1 MRHPQN
7 VKVRENVKVRA
18 SRLVRRTSPRRGGA
32 SLLDCRT
39 SLHGVFGRGRRG
51 FTLLE
56 AVLAAAIGGL
66 VLLVL
71 FQGFSMVVQ
80 GHRRIYASS
89 DARARLFARLLSD
102 DLLCAYIEED
112 ADVPLSLTGRG
123 GEVCLVR
130 SRPLGVLADADAP
143 DDLMRVCYVWSPSRS
158 GDGTLRRQ
166 VRATDVVP
174 QAPPREE
181 RVLMTGLRDMRW
193 AFYDG
198 TQWAAAWDSSQQ
210 LPRLVRVTFS
220 TAPPKGRTRN
230 YEMVFDVPGA

>member
-1 MRHPQN
+1 MRHLQ
-7 VKVRENVKVRA
+7 NVKVRA
-18 SRLVRRTSPRRGGA
+18 SRLARRTSQRKVEG
-32 SLLDCRT
+32 S
-39 SLHGVFGRGRRG
+39 VFGFRMRPQVAPGPGRRG

-71 FQGFSMVVQ
+71 FQGFSMVIQ

-89 DARARLFARLLSD
+89 DARVRLFARLLGD

-112 ADVPLSLTGRG
+112 TDAPLSLTGRA
-123 GEVCLVR
+123 GEVCLIR
-130 SRPLGVLADADAP
+130 SRPLGVVADADAP
-143 DDLMRVCYVWSPSRS
+143 DDLMRVCYVWSSSRS
-158 GDGTLRRQ
+158 GDGELRRQ
-166 VRATDVVP
+166 VRATDAAP

-181 RVLMTGLRDMRW
+181 RVLMTHLRAMRW

-198 TQWAAAWDSSQQ
+198 TQWAAAWDSCRQ

-220 TAPPKGRTRN
+220 VVRQKGQAKQ
-230 YEMVFDVPGA
+230 YEMVFDVPSAW